1 MVSRWIEHLTLSLR
15 SAFNSFLTAFPLA
28 APLDRG
34 KPRFQV
40 LELLAEPFLLTVAAR
55 MWLVENVTVLSH
67 NNEQEAKR
75 RNGSKWILLLCGHVA
90 HYCVL
95 VDS

>member
-40 LELLAEPFLLTVAAR
+40 PELLAEPFMLTFAAR
-55 MWLVENVTVLSH
+55 MWLVENACVFSH
-67 NNEQEAKR
+67 NNEQETKCR
-75 RNGSKWILLLCGHVA
+75 HGSKWILLLCGHVVY
-90 HYCVL
+90 YCVL
-95 VDS
+95 VDR